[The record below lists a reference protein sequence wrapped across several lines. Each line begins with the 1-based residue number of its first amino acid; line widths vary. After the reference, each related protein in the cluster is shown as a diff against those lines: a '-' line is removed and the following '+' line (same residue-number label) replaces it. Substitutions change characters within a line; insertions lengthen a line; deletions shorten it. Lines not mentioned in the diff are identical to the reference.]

1 MSNELSREIQILNV
15 RVEHF
20 IEKEEEFVKHLR
32 NCLSIFQAL
41 NHKFRRTKLQSNVKI
56 IKEILNVKSEA
67 IEALSEAMA
76 KASDAEHEKSHLLES
91 YGALLLATESAFM
104 KFFSKQENVEGT

>member
-1 MSNELSREIQILNV
+1 MSEELSREIQKLNV
-15 RVEHF
+15 RIERF
-20 IEKEEEFVKHLR
+20 IEKEEEFVKQLR

-41 NHKFRRTKLQSNVKI
+41 NHKLRLPDTQSNVNV
-56 IKEILNVKSEA
+56 IKAILNVKSEA
-67 IEALSEAMA
+67 IEAFSEAMA

-104 KFFSKQENVEGT
+104 TFFS